1 MMMQREQNQVYPTV
15 RRSTMLKATQCQ
27 PWTWP
32 SSSRGLK
39 ATIVTTSYYAQ
50 NFSKTIEKS
59 RAFLGTQVKVL
70 TIKIPC
76 SDVGLP
82 EGIKSVHMVSSPE
95 NKLKFFE
102 ACEEDNLGFR
112 YQPTAKPLA
121 FNNNSGSNSDVVP
134 MMSSSRPN
142 RYPSHPITKVE
153 ADSEASALRDEFDM
167 LQEDNEII
175 LNKVLYSESPYK

>member
-1 MMMQREQNQVYPTV
+1 MDMAK
-15 RRSTMLKATQCQ
+15 LFA
-27 PWTWP
+27 
-32 SSSRGLK
+32 SRGLK

-95 NKLKFFE
+95 NRLKFFE
-102 ACEEDNLGFR
+102 ACGKLRTQLDQLLFFTPESNISGHGV
-112 YQPTAKPLA
+112 PTAKPLA

-142 RYPSHPITKVE
+142 RYPSHPFR
-153 ADSEASALRDEFDM
+153 SSLRTPVSILHIDPPTNWSNDNKM
-167 LQEDNEII
+167 QE
-175 LNKVLYSESPYK
+175 